1 MKTIFRSLL
10 VLGLSL
16 VADAATAQHFLARPA
31 TVAQLRQQAA
41 AHAPAATRRGTS
53 VAVLR
58 PGLVVSYAYN
68 DTINAWVR
76 PKKTVFR
83 YDAAGRTIQQTECDS
98 ATNRPFNQTFTT
110 YNAAG
115 QVTERRL
122 QEDLGSGAGWEN
134 ANRTLTTYNAA
145 GLVTETL
152 NQYDFLGGLGAGWEN
167 ENRELSTYDSRNEL
181 IERRQ
186 EKFQSIPRTWR
197 ATVGTRYLNTY
208 NAGNFITEQV
218 VQVYR
223 SATAA
228 YADSARILSTRAATG
243 EWTEAITQEPNGS
256 GGWRNQ
262 ERTTN
267 AVWFNYAQQQLASA
281 DVQDW
286 NGTQWQPAGRLRG
299 TFTATSSDEI
309 YEELVNGQY
318 VNASRQFASY
328 DAYGNLLNAL
338 FAEWNGAA
346 WVSIIEVRNQYA
358 YNPDQSLRRS
368 VASVDF
374 FGSGL
379 QLAQLSNYSNY
390 QTIVL
395 SRRAAAL
402 AAGTVQAYPNPSPDG
417 RFTLLLSAPAAT
429 GEICVFNALGRQVA
443 RDAWAGAPRTTCALD
458 LSALPAG
465 FYTVRVETAAGRIVQ
480 RLSIR

>member
-1 MKTIFRSLL
+1 MKTSFRSLL
-10 VLGLSL
+10 ALSLSL
-16 VADAATAQHFLARPA
+16 VAHVAAAQHSLVRPT

-41 AHAPAATRRGTS
+41 APAAARRGSSTT
-53 VAVLR
+53 VLR

-68 DTINAWVR
+68 DSTRTWVR

-83 YDAAGRTIQQTECDS
+83 YDAAGRTIQQTESDS
-98 ATNRPFNQTFTT
+98 ATNRSRNQTFTT

-122 QEDLGSGAGWEN
+122 QLDLGTGAGWEN

-152 NQYDFLGGLGAGWEN
+152 NQYNFLGGLGAGWEN

-197 ATVGTRYLNTY
+197 ATEGTRYLNTY

-243 EWTEAITQEPNGS
+243 EWTEAIAQEPNGS

-286 NGTQWQPAGRLRG
+286 DGAQWQTAGRLRG

-309 YEELVNGQY
+309 YEEFVSGRY
-318 VNASRQFASY
+318 VNSARQFVSY
-328 DAYGNLLNAL
+328 DAYANLLNAL
-338 FAEWNGAA
+338 FADWNGAA

-368 VASVDF
+368 IASVDF
-374 FGSGL
+374 GGSGL
-379 QLAQLSNYSNY
+379 QLAQLANYFNY
-390 QTIVL
+390 QAIVL
-395 SRRAAAL
+395 ASRAAL
-402 AAGTVQAYPNPSPDG
+402 AAGIVQAYPNPSPDG

-429 GEICVFNALGRQVA
+429 GEICVFDALGRQVA
-443 RDAWAGAPRTTCALD
+443 RDAWAGAPRANYALS
-458 LSALPAG
+458 LTGQPAG
-465 FYTVRVETAAGRIVQ
+465 LYTVRVQTAAGRITQ
-480 RLSIR
+480 RVCIR

>member
-10 VLGLSL
+10 ALSLGLM
-16 VADAATAQHFLARPA
+16 ADGAAAQHFLARPA

-41 AHAPAATRRGTS
+41 AHAPAAARRTAS
-53 VAVLR
+53 ATVLR
-58 PGLVVSYAYN
+58 PGLVVSYAHN
-68 DTINAWVR
+68 DTTNAWVR

-83 YDAAGRTIQQTECDS
+83 YDAAGRTIQETESDS
-98 ATNRPFNQTFTT
+98 ATNRPFNQAFTT

-115 QVTERRL
+115 QVTERRQQL
-122 QEDLGSGAGWEN
+122 DLGTGAGWEN

-145 GLVTETL
+145 GLITESRDQT
-152 NQYDFLGGLGAGWEN
+152 NFLGGSSSGWEDDS
-167 ENRELSTYDSRNEL
+167 RELSSYDSRNEL

-186 EKFQSIPRTWR
+186 EEFQSIPRTWR
-197 ATVGTRYLNTY
+197 ATEGTRYLNTY

-299 TFTATSSDEI
+299 TFTATSSDDISQEF
-309 YEELVNGQY
+309 VNGQY
-318 VNASRQFASY
+318 VNASRQFVSY
-328 DAYGNLLNAL
+328 DAYANLLNAL

-390 QTIVL
+390 QSIVL
-395 SRRAAAL
+395 ASRAAL

-429 GEICVFNALGRQVA
+429 GEICVFDALGRQVA
-443 RDAWAGAPRTTCALD
+443 RDAWAGAPRANYALS
-458 LSALPAG
+458 LAGQPAG
-465 FYTVRVETAAGRIVQ
+465 LYTVRVQTAAGRITQ
-480 RLSIR
+480 RVSIR